1 MIAYP
6 VVNGRLD
13 WGSGYYVDSIL
24 RRIEL
29 ERLARTGDIGTAES
43 KSRCGRKIVTYSFK
57 VYQLSQSVFRLD
69 YGHSSVW
76 GANRSRGSLKG
87 FTEVI
92 FEENETTAFWTQ
104 GAAAA

>member
-1 MIAYP
+1 MLEASILLRSTGMIAYP

-43 KSRCGRKIVTYSFK
+43 K
-57 VYQLSQSVFRLD
+57 
-69 YGHSSVW
+69 
-76 GANRSRGSLKG
+76 
-87 FTEVI
+87 
-92 FEENETTAFWTQ
+92 TAFWTQ